1 MKRFK
6 KIKNNSKR
14 KMLFIVIFF
23 VVLFDILLFNYFG
36 NSLSDNISK
45 MTRVKIEEISK
56 YYMNSVIK
64 KYLNIDSSNYIKIN
78 LVNNNIMSIDIDNN
92 ESNKLLKNIIDDL
105 ERVVKDIE
113 NGNIN
118 DYSNLEFMYGA
129 DCLVL
134 MVPLGTAFN
143 NSLLY
148 DIGPKIPVKV
158 SFLENVDAYVDVSVE
173 EYGLNNALVKLFI
186 NIKMEQIIEMP
197 IDKDR
202 TIIEYKFLISS
213 KLVNGKVPEFYGYG
227 ISDNSSIVN
236 SSVN

>member
-1 MKRFK
+1 
-6 KIKNNSKR
+6 
-14 KMLFIVIFF
+14 
-23 VVLFDILLFNYFG
+23 
-36 NSLSDNISK
+36 
-45 MTRVKIEEISK
+45 
-56 YYMNSVIK
+56 MNSVIK
-64 KYLNIDSSNYIKIN
+64 KYLNIDSSNYIKLN
-78 LVNNNIMSIDIDNN
+78 LVNNSIMSIDIDNN
-92 ESNKLLKNIIDDL
+92 ESNKLLKSVIYDL

-113 NGNIN
+113 NGSIN
-118 DYSNLEFMYGA
+118 DYSNLEFMYGD

-197 IDKDR
+197 IDKDI
-202 TIIEYKFLISS
+202 TVMEYKFLIAS

-227 ISDNSSIVN
+227 ISGNSNVVN